1 MQGYQGEYIFDWII
15 CLSPWRAMCMST
27 VTVLWILM
35 HLQIFTHTHTV
46 CQRLG
51 VYFWQGELHASCKW
65 WITSLRTNSEGQ
77 TERKDT
83 VSLCLSFTTIAFIL
97 LFYVHKTRGH
107 SFNWLWH
114 NSNIFQ
120 TTEFRVNKEY
130 FFFKKSL
137 WPHDTYTVIKKFTPS
152 VNVGGEGHIK
162 DVF

>member
-1 MQGYQGEYIFDWII
+1 MWKHTKSYLCLKITAHKFARISGWIHFWLNYLLKSMTGHVYVYSDCI
-15 CLSPWRAMCMST
+15 MNSNAPADL
-27 VTVLWILM
+27 
-35 HLQIFTHTHTV
+35 HTHTHCV

-77 TERKDT
+77 TKRKDT

-120 TTEFRVNKEY
+120 TTECKVNKEY
-130 FFFKKSL
+130 F
-137 WPHDTYTVIKKFTPS
+137 
-152 VNVGGEGHIK
+152 
-162 DVF
+162 